1 MGFFR
6 LLLLAGGLS
15 LTLVGSG
22 CSDSEPYLL
31 PAVEEPPFSY
41 ALYCDA
47 HGNLVGRGTD
57 LLLTRRPSHLERV
70 YADAQQGQPRARR
83 LFQQLEAI
91 FRLSGMRVAD
101 KATSLPCLASPV
113 PCKPEWGFLDGLLA
127 SRGPGAMH
135 LRNALA
141 DSFALRARQ
150 RNMENTLILAS
161 LNVLL
166 AGTLMKQTLA
176 GATAN
181 AEANAATA
189 EARATVTAEGRTV
202 ASAEVQASAEALA
215 GRKLMASE
223 AEVLQARLLEA
234 EAMAPGPRHPA
245 ALPQLARLR
254 PSLASPPAG
263 TATSAPLWSDYVA
276 YWETRYTTM
285 AGQRT
290 GPPAQAAL
298 KPPLTWESYQAFR
311 AHVQRGFTFQRQ
323 VSEAMQRELALP
335 ESQRPLLRGMQQPLV
350 TDNAGLAHPGTP
362 ALTYADQLVVDAAT
376 LRPGATPRVHTFSNK
391 SRNFSLMN
399 EEQIQ
404 QQATMDAT
412 EALSKYGGTLE
423 VRRPG
428 HPLFGKKTVVTR
440 VHLVYDAQMAFGE
453 VRKLIVR
460 TLDSFELEVH
470 FHGP

>member
-6 LLLLAGGLS
+6 LLLLALA
-15 LTLVGSG
+15 LPVLLMGSG
-22 CSDSEPYLL
+22 CSDAEPYVL
-31 PAVEEPPFSY
+31 PPVDEPSFSY
-41 ALYCDA
+41 DLYCDA

-70 YADAQQGQPRARR
+70 YADAQHGQPRAQR

-127 SRGPGAMH
+127 SNGPGAMH
-135 LRNALA
+135 LRQALA

-181 AEANAATA
+181 AEANVATA
-189 EARATVTAEGRTV
+189 ESRTTVTAEGRAA
-202 ASAEVQASAEALA
+202 ASAEVQANAEALA
-215 GRKLMASE
+215 GKTLVASE

-234 EAMAPGPRHPA
+234 EAVAPGPRHPA
-245 ALPQLARLR
+245 ALPQLARFR
-254 PSLASPPAG
+254 PSLAGPPAG
-263 TATSAPLWSDYVA
+263 TATSAPLWSDYVS
-276 YWETRYTTM
+276 YWETRYTTL

-290 GPPAQAAL
+290 GPPGQTAL

-311 AHVQRGFTFQRQ
+311 AHVQRGFAFQRQ

-335 ESQRPLLRGMQQPLV
+335 EPQRSLLRGMQQPLV
-350 TDNAGLAHPGTP
+350 MDNVGLAHPGTP
-362 ALTYADQLVVDAAT
+362 SLTYADQFVVDAAT

-391 SRNFSLMN
+391 SRNFSMMN
-399 EEQIQ
+399 DEQIQ
-404 QQATMDAT
+404 QQATADAT
-412 EALSKYGGTLE
+412 EALSKYGNTLE

-440 VHLVYDAQMAFGE
+440 VHLVYDAQMAVGE
-453 VRKLIVR
+453 PQRFIFNALKSTGV
-460 TLDSFELEVH
+460 EVH
-470 FHGP
+470 FHAP